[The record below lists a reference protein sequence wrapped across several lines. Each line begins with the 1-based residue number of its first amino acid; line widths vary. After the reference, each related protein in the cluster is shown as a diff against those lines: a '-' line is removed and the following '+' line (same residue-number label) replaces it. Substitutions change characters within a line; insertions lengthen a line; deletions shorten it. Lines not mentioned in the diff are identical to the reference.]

1 MIDVRKLSFTY
12 PSAQAPTLH
21 GLDFHV
27 DGGEVLGFLGPNGA
41 GKSTTQKI
49 LIGLLRGYSGE
60 VTIMG
65 RSLAAYSSEYYE
77 QVGVSFERPNHF
89 LKLTALENLSY
100 FRSLYRGETEDPRKV
115 LEMVGL
121 LDDANRYVGQF
132 SKGMQGR
139 LNIARALLNK
149 PKLLFLDEP
158 TSGLD
163 PVNAGSVMER
173 IRELRDHGTTI
184 FLTTHNMSVAD
195 EVCDRVAFLVDGR
208 IRLMD
213 SPRELELRHGVRRVR
228 VEYGSNSTAER
239 RDFELHGLADNREF
253 LELIR
258 RDDLQ
263 TIHTQETTLEN
274 IFIQV
279 TGRRLALPAIS
290 GCTRENGLNRG
301 IRRVA

>member
-12 PSAQAPTLH
+12 PSAQAATLH
-21 GLDFHV
+21 DLDFHV
-27 DGGEVLGFLGPNGA
+27 ESGKVLGFLGPNGA

-49 LIGLLRGYSGE
+49 LIGLLRGYTGE
-60 VTIMG
+60 VSIMG
-65 RSLAAYSSEYYE
+65 RSLGSYGSDYYE

-100 FRSLYRGETEDPRKV
+100 FRSLYRGETEDPRKA

-121 LDDANRYVGQF
+121 EGDADRYVGQF
-132 SKGMQGR
+132 SKGMQIR

-158 TSGLD
+158 TTGLD
-163 PVNAGSVMER
+163 PVNARVVKER
-173 IRELRDHGTTI
+173 IRELRDRGTTI

-195 EVCDRVAFLVDGR
+195 EVCDHVAFIVDGR
-208 IRLMD
+208 IRLID
-213 SPRELELRHGVRRVR
+213 SPRALKLRYGAPFVRI
-228 VEYGSNSTAER
+228 EYGSNSTIES
-239 RDFELHGLADNREF
+239 RDFPMPGLGDNQEF
-253 LELIR
+253 LQLVR

-279 TGRRLALPAIS
+279 TGRPLS
-290 GCTRENGLNRG
+290 
-301 IRRVA
+301 